1 MNIKIH
7 GHRGA
12 RGRRP
17 ENTLAAVEYALENA
31 VDGVEVDLRIT
42 ADDIIVLHHDLWL
55 NPATTRDSK
64 GKWIND
70 KIEIPI
76 RDLRLNELR
85 QYDVGR
91 IKPGTQYAAK
101 FPRQTPADGAQ
112 VPTLDE
118 YVELIRRRGKT
129 DTILNL
135 ELKGNPPQPALAP
148 APEHYVSLLLNK
160 LEQLQLSE
168 HVFLQSFD
176 WRLIHPIKQQ
186 RPDLKT
192 GLLTNLQPTKPSHKT
207 PPRQFHLAGTP
218 PISIPA
224 TDWHLHYA
232 SPPEMVAKNGG
243 DVWSSNHLDLS
254 EPWIRE
260 AHALGLEVYAWT
272 VNEESDIEKMAGWGV
287 DAITTDYPE
296 RCRGLI

>member
-1 MNIKIH
+1 MNIEIH

-12 RGRRP
+12 SGRRP

-31 VDGVEVDLRIT
+31 VDGVEVDLCVT
-42 ADDIIVLHHDLWL
+42 ADDVIVLHHDLRL
-55 NPATTRDSK
+55 NPATTRDSN
-64 GKWIND
+64 GKWINH
-70 KIEIPI
+70 KIPI

-91 IKPGTQYAAK
+91 INPKYATK
-101 FPRQTPADGAQ
+101 FPRQTPVDGARI
-112 VPTLDE
+112 PTLDE
-118 YVELIRRRGKT
+118 FVELIRQRGKT
-129 DTILNL
+129 NTILNL

-176 WRLIHPIKQQ
+176 WRLLRPIKQQ

-192 GLLTNLQPTKPSHKT
+192 GLLTNLQPIDPLQKT

-218 PISIPA
+218 PISILA
-224 TDWHLHYA
+224 TDWHLYYA

-243 DVWSSNHLDLS
+243 DVWSSYYRDLS
-254 EPWIRE
+254 EAWVRE
-260 AHALGLEVYAWT
+260 AHDLGLEVYAWT
-272 VNEESDIEKMAGWGV
+272 VNEKQDIEKMAGWGV

-296 RCRGLI
+296 WCRGLI